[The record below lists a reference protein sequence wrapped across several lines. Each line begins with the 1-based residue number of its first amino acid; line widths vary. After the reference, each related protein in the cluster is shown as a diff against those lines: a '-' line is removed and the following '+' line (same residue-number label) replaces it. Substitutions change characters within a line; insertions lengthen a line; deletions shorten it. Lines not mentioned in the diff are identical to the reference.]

1 MFRNS
6 QHSRLFFFNF
16 SKDSLYMLVYV
27 LETNGFKP
35 QFSAFKGTL
44 YSR

>member
-6 QHSRLFFFNF
+6 QHSRLFFNF
-16 SKDSLYMLVYV
+16 SKDSLHLLVYV

-35 QFSAFKGTL
+35 QFSAFKGSL
-44 YSR
+44 